1 MSANIMATSRDS
13 GKSLAFTV
21 RLVSS
26 MMTVTTCG
34 RTSGPRKRNGSLR
47 MCSNMPVR
55 CTPGPRKQS
64 KSTTERKKDETHI
77 TTCPVPLTAAA
88 ASRTA
93 IVNHAIPDNH
103 LNPHSTRCDSIV
115 RSDVTTSCMRCMMSQ
130 HAVTACH
137 CDACCDSEMS
147 VLS

>member
-64 KSTTERKKDETHI
+64 KSTLEKEKKTKPI
-77 TTCPVPLTAAA
+77 LRLALSLLTC
-88 ASRTA
+88 SRCLPDATA
-93 IVNHAIPDNH
+93 IVNHAITDNH
-103 LNPHSTRCDSIV
+103 LNPQSTVWHVSEVDDLASSMAKTFIDSDQPASGTV
-115 RSDVTTSCMRCMMSQ
+115 
-130 HAVTACH
+130 
-137 CDACCDSEMS
+137 
-147 VLS
+147 